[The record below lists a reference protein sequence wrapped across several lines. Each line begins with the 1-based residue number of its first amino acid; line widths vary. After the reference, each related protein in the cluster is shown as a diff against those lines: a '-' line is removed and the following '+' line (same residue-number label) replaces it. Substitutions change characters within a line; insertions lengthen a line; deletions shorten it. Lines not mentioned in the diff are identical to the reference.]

1 MASIPKIATCLWFDK
16 NAEEAIE
23 LYTSIFDNSR
33 VKSLSRYSK
42 EGQEVHGGKPGSV
55 MSIEFELLGQP
66 FTAINGGPQFKFT
79 EAISLQILW
88 DSQAEIDRYWDRLL
102 AGGGTPSQC
111 GWLKDR
117 FGLSWQVTPIQLIGY
132 IADPDTTKADRAM
145 KAMMKMGKLDLAAL
159 TRAHAG

>member
-1 MASIPKIATCLWFDK
+1 MTKIPKIATCLWFDK
-16 NAEEAIE
+16 NAEQAIE
-23 LYTSIFDNSR
+23 LYTSTFDDSR
-33 VKSLSRYSK
+33 VNRIARYGK

-66 FTAINGGPQFKFT
+66 FTAINGGPQFKFS
-79 EAISLQILW
+79 EAISLQILC
-88 DSQAEIDRYWDRLL
+88 DSQSEIDRYWDRLI

-117 FGLSWQVTPIQLIGY
+117 FGLSWQVTPIQLLAY
-132 IADPDTTKADRAM
+132 TSDPDAAKAARTMA
-145 KAMMKMGKLDLAAL
+145 AMMKMKKLDLAEL